1 MHRVGTG
8 TCPDFQPQTPWLLIY
23 RPRPGRPRRAPQIP
37 IATWAL
43 AIAYSGSTVAR
54 RAFAGV
60 LGEFAG
66 GARRNAGESLDE
78 RERQW

>member
-1 MHRVGTG
+1 
-8 TCPDFQPQTPWLLIY
+8 
-23 RPRPGRPRRAPQIP
+23 
-37 IATWAL
+37 L